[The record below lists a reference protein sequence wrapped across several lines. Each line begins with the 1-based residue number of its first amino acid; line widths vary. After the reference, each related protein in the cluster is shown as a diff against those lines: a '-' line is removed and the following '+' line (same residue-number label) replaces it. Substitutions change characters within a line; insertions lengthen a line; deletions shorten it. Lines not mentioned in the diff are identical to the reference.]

1 MRAGNGPTP
10 GLPMNTVTLKT
21 NGTLFTDGKPVDAEP
36 LYCLSLKVALDA
48 GVSVRSL
55 FAMLERYPLMTRLN
69 AFFPTYLEQYRQAPA
84 DGCRSDDFDHIEF
97 GKTVEMVGFPGEPRL
112 EIYSTLKGI
121 GKSEPREI
129 RNYELEQLLDMPL
142 KLGRLKHIVFGDKV
156 DQFEFATVFNLFEF
170 IDGVVWELSF
180 QGTLRACAL
189 RR

>member
-1 MRAGNGPTP
+1 
-10 GLPMNTVTLKT
+10 MNTVTLKT

-36 LYCLSLKVALDA
+36 LYCLGMKVELEA

-55 FAMLERYPLMTRLN
+55 FAMLERYPLLTRLN
-69 AFFPTYLEQYRQAPA
+69 AFFPTYLEQYREAPPE
-84 DGCRSDDFDHIEF
+84 GCQCDDFDRIEF
-97 GKTVEMVGFPGEPRL
+97 HKTVEMVGFPGEPRL
-112 EIYSTLKGI
+112 EIYSSLKGS
-121 GKSEPREI
+121 GKSELRDI

-180 QGTLRACAL
+180 HGTLRACAL